1 MQNRHLDADQQAL
14 RSSLVGAGA
23 GSVEPAIVAVLAVCS
38 ELSAVCPSTLKQCRE
53 AAGLRCPRSASVDR
67 GNGQEH
73 VALQAAFREI
83 TEVSLVEET
92 SRGLAKSASALG
104 LPPDPSLTGAQS
116 FPRTLPFRGRWPSLG
131 RPTGPSNLLHT
142 PPKIAARHFA
152 ETGCERT
159 RSIEVR
165 Q

>member
-1 MQNRHLDADQQAL
+1 
-14 RSSLVGAGA
+14 
-23 GSVEPAIVAVLAVCS
+23 
-38 ELSAVCPSTLKQCRE
+38 
-53 AAGLRCPRSASVDR
+53 VDR
-67 GNGQEH
+67 GNGQED
-73 VALQAAFREI
+73 VAQQAAFREI

-104 LPPDPSLTGAQS
+104 LPPDPSLTGASLPPERSRFAGAGQASAAQLDLPTS
-116 FPRTLPFRGRWPSLG
+116 FIPPS
-131 RPTGPSNLLHT
+131 S
-142 PPKIAARHFA
+142 IAARHFA